1 MTPPPPYTTDRR
13 GFLQALGLGSAAVVG
28 GGVLLNACGSDGGS
42 TNSEGLRDVTFQ
54 ANFLVNVSQLGEV
67 TAIEQGFYKEE
78 GLNVSITPGGPSV
91 DPTSSV
97 VGGHTD
103 LGEFNS
109 SPSLFLGV
117 SEGRPIKSFAVAA
130 QQHPYAYFSLPDN
143 PVRTPADLVGKKIGV
158 NQTGVILL
166 EALLAEN
173 GYSKDDVEIVTIS
186 GEVTPLLTGQVDVWT
201 GWVIQQGQ
209 LKELPEDYV
218 TMTLWD
224 AGIRLYALGYFATE
238 QALNEDRDMLE
249 AFTRASAKGWHYARE
264 NTEEAVKALTDKY
277 GELNAKDEAVAA
289 EKIFDFVFPDGS
301 DEWGVM
307 DPELWQEQMDIY
319 DRLGLFEG
327 PKPEVEQV
335 MTTEIL
341 EATTDARSGA

>member
-1 MTPPPPYTTDRR
+1 MTTPHQYAPNRR
-13 GFLQALGLGSAAVVG
+13 GFLQAVGLGSAAVLG
-28 GGVLLNACGSDGGS
+28 GGVLLSACGSDSGS
-42 TNSEGLRDVTFQ
+42 SAEGMRDVTFQ

-67 TAIEQGFYKEE
+67 TAMEQGFYREE

-97 VGGHTD
+97 VGGHTN

-117 SEGRPIKSFAVAA
+117 SEGRPIKSFAAAA

-143 PVRTPADLVGKKIGV
+143 PVRTPADLVGKKVGV

-186 GEVTPLLTGQVDVWT
+186 GEITPLLTGQVDVWT

-209 LKELPEDYV
+209 LKELPDDYV

-224 AGIRLYALGYFATE
+224 AGIRLYALGYFATDK
-238 QALNEDRDMLE
+238 ALNEDRDMLE
-249 AFTRASAKGWHYARE
+249 AFVRASAKGWHYARE
-264 NTEEAVKALTDKY
+264 NTEESVKALTDKY
-277 GELNAKDEAVAA
+277 PELNPEDEAVAA
-289 EKIFDFVFPDGS
+289 EKIIEFVFPDGAE
-301 DEWGVM
+301 EWGGM
-307 DPELWQEQMDIY
+307 DPELWKEQMNVY
-319 DRLGLFEG
+319 DRLGLFDG
-327 PKPEVEQV
+327 PKPSVDEV
-335 MTTEIL
+335 MTTKIL
-341 EATTDARSGA
+341 ESTKDARSSA